1 MQQHEI
7 QNELL
12 LAGEPGVDLEAGML
26 GSLGSGNGQ
35 EGIGHMGQHSEK
47 IDVLSIDDPL
57 HPSQLIHTKA
67 LFCQTLEQLGMAAKR
82 SRQAVSAAKVRDQN
96 SSGAAKSGA
105 SASWPHSMS
114 IE

>member
-1 MQQHEI
+1 M
-7 QNELL
+7 L
-12 LAGEPGVDLEAGML
+12 GSL

-35 EGIGHMGQHSEK
+35 EGIGHMGQDSEK
-47 IDVLSIDDPL
+47 IAVLSSDDPL

-82 SRQAVSAAKVRDQN
+82 SRQAFSAAKVRDQS
-96 SSGAAKSGA
+96 SSGAGKSGA